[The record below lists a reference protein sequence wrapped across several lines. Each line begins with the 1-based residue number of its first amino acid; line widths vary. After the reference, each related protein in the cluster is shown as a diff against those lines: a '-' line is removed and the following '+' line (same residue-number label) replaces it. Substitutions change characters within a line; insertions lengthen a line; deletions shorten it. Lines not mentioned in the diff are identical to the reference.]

1 MSEPIRKTVT
11 QTTTTVRH
19 VAQAFG
25 IGRTNPPSLGHL
37 REFVA
42 ACDGLPDDTAVN
54 VEKSNLDEG
63 GRYSYTF
70 SVRIVWDPAA
80 PDAEVIHG

>member
-1 MSEPIRKTVT
+1 MAEPNRQTTT
-11 QTTTTVRH
+11 QTVTTVRH
-19 VAQAFG
+19 VVQAFG
-25 IGRTNPPSLGHL
+25 PARTNPPSLGHL

-54 VEKSNLDEG
+54 LAKSQLDEG

-70 SVRIVWDPAA
+70 SVRIEEA
-80 PDAEVIHG
+80 PDA